1 MQSSALQCTVMDEVL
16 VGGIARV
23 VCKSDPGHW
32 TELPPSHHKLGSAIE
47 FPSIVDVLDIL
58 EIAKVAA
65 DHPAHASDEQEKLAA
80 HLRRKPIN

>member
-58 EIAKVAA
+58 EIAKVATA
-65 DHPAHASDEQEKLAA
+65 DQAAAPSHQQESLAA
-80 HLRRKPIN
+80 H

>member
-1 MQSSALQCTVMDEVL
+1 MQSSALQCTAMDEVL

-32 TELPPSHHKLGSAIE
+32 TELPLSHHKLGSAIE

-58 EIAKVAA
+58 ETAKVATA
-65 DHPAHASDEQEKLAA
+65 DYAAAPSHQQESLAA
-80 HLRRKPIN
+80 H

>member
-32 TELPPSHHKLGSAIE
+32 TELPPSHHKLGSDIE

-58 EIAKVAA
+58 ETAKVATS
-65 DHPAHASDEQEKLAA
+65 DHCCSITSARELGSS
-80 HLRRKPIN
+80 LRQPIN